1 MEREKQRAGKGAD
14 RRFEAER
21 ERWVYLIGGLVL
33 VILLIAAFVTPKLI
47 FTVQD
52 MVRNEH
58 MVLTAQEKS
67 DISAF
72 STSYEKSLYRRL
84 AKYAEGVAEGRTYYA
99 ASQDLEDTAD
109 LEAFLTSAQTG
120 LRQDGILL
128 LEDLGWV
135 PDFLSGGLS
144 FEVKECKQ
152 YVIYG
157 DDFAEGVN
165 FILRYVEL
173 EWKDEDIS
181 HSMKLLLDG
190 ESGAVYGIRWESPM
204 WSDDAYCVSM
214 AVHEDI
220 GEMQS
225 WYLLCTFAMEIGG
238 YSDVLDEMDVRE
250 MLEARA
256 AYTEVY
262 EENIRNEEVQVS
274 SGEYVETYLSRTDA
288 WTEEKKQYLEDL
300 LNRAEGRWEDDGNG
314 LVLEIPYGGSS
325 LPYVVESESG
335 AVAGGYHWYVGKRR
349 IYYTDMTVG
358 FPDVYR
364 MVPEFN
370 RE

>member
-165 FILRYVEL
+165 FILRYAEL
-173 EWKDEDIS
+173 EWEDGDS
-181 HSMKLLLDG
+181 PHSMKLLLDG
-190 ESGAVYGIRWESPM
+190 ESGAVYGLRWESAVVDHYRFDSQGISLAEDM
-204 WSDDAYCVSM
+204 GIDEWYTWS
-214 AVHEDI
+214 
-220 GEMQS
+220 
-225 WYLLCTFAMEIGG
+225 LLCTFAVTIGG
-238 YSDVLDEMDVRE
+238 YGDLLNLEDV
-250 MLEARA
+250 
-256 AYTEVY
+256 AYAMEGRYTY
-262 EENIRNEEVQVS
+262 EENVSISETTAEEVREKFIQ
-274 SGEYVETYLSRTDA
+274 ELSQ
-288 WTEEKKQYLEDL
+288 WMTEEQVQYVRNLMVRADWRTENEG
-300 LNRAEGRWEDDGNG
+300 NR
-314 LVLEIPYGGSS
+314 LVFEIPYGEGV
-325 LPYVVESESG
+325 LPYVIESEHG
-335 AVAGGYHWYVGKRR
+335 AFGDSFYWHVGKRR
-349 IYYTDMTVG
+349 VRCRDMTVG

>member
-21 ERWVYLIGGLVL
+21 ERWAYLIGGLAL
-33 VILLIAAFVTPKLI
+33 VILLIVAFATPKLI
-47 FTVQD
+47 FSVQD
-52 MVRNEH
+52 VVRNQH
-58 MVLTAQEKS
+58 VVLAAQEKT

-84 AKYAEGVAEGRTYYA
+84 ANYVDGIAEGRTYYA

-128 LEDLGWV
+128 LEDLGLV

-157 DDFAEGVN
+157 DDFAQGVN

-173 EWKDEDIS
+173 EWENGDS
-181 HSMKLLLDG
+181 PHSMKLLLDG
-190 ESGAVYGIRWESPM
+190 ESGAVYGLRWESEVVDHYGFDSPGISLAEEM
-204 WSDDAYCVSM
+204 VIDEWYVWS
-214 AVHEDI
+214 
-220 GEMQS
+220 
-225 WYLLCTFAMEIGG
+225 LLCMFAVKIGG
-238 YSDVLDEMDVRE
+238 YGDVLDLEDV
-250 MLEARA
+250 
-256 AYTEVY
+256 AYAMEVRYNY
-262 EENIRNEEVQVS
+262 EEAVSTSEANAEEIRENTIWEMGQ
-274 SGEYVETYLSRTDA
+274 
-288 WTEEKKQYLEDL
+288 WMTEEQVQYIRDL
-300 LNRAEGRWEDDGNG
+300 TVSADWRTENEGNR
-314 LVLEIPYGGSS
+314 LVLEIPYGGGV
-325 LPYVVESESG
+325 LPYVVESERG
-335 AVAGGYHWYVGKRR
+335 AFGDDFYWHVGKQRVR
-349 IYYTDMTVG
+349 CGDVTVG

-370 RE
+370 RD